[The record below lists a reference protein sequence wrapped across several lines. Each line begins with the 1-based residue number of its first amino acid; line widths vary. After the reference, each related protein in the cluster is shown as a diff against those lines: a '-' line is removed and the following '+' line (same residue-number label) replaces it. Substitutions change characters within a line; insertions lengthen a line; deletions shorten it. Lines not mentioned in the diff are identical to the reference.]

1 MSRVTLQTI
10 ADTVGVSRMTV
21 SNAFSRPG
29 KLSPELRDR
38 ILSVAEDLGY
48 VGPDPAARALA
59 RGSTGVVGVL
69 FSTMLR
75 NVFAEEVT
83 TAFLGAVA
91 DGLVGSGLSLAL
103 LTTDDAGGW
112 IPARDVPMDATLVF
126 TGRFDAPAMNWLRKR
141 GLPLVLVDQ
150 EPIPGVAAVNVDDH
164 GGARLAAEHLL
175 AVGHRRIG
183 IVTVGMAEPYGVQEA
198 GTAVDPLT
206 PESYI
211 ARERIR
217 GWLDALGS
225 AGVTPVVVK
234 QPKMPYRP
242 ETDGYAALTMLLETD
257 PGITGVLC
265 FSDRF
270 AAGVLAAALDRGL
283 AVPGDLSIV
292 GFDDSPVASNARPQ
306 LTTVRQDLAA
316 KGHAAAEGLIAA
328 VQSRVATRTE
338 SAQETPDAAAHVVLP
353 VELIIRDSTGPAAAG
368 APRGSRSASP
378 GSKGRV
384 RKASAAPRRR
394 VGSHHE

>member
-1 MSRVTLQTI
+1 MTRVTLQTI
-10 ADTVGVSRMTV
+10 ADAVGVSRMTV

-29 KLSPELRDR
+29 KLSPEMRDR

-59 RGSTGVVGVL
+59 RGATGVVGVL

-112 IPARDVPMDATLVF
+112 IPVRDVPMDATLVF
-126 TGRFDAPAMNWLRKR
+126 TGRFDAPAMEWLRKR

-150 EPIPGVAAVNVDDH
+150 EPVPGVAAVNVDDH

-175 AVGHRRIG
+175 ALGHRRIG

-198 GTAVDPLT
+198 GIAVDPLT

-217 GWLDALGS
+217 GWLGTLAG

-234 QPKMPYRP
+234 HPKMPYRP
-242 ETDGYAALTMLLETD
+242 EVDGYAALSMLLEAD
-257 PGITGVLC
+257 PEITGVLC

-283 AVPGDLSIV
+283 AIPGELSIV
-292 GFDDSPVASNARPQ
+292 GFDDSPVASNSRPA
-306 LTTVRQDLAA
+306 LTTVRQDLAG
-316 KGHAAAEGLIAA
+316 KGHAAAERLIAA
-328 VQSRVATRTE
+328 VRAKAGTNTE
-338 SAQETPDAAAHVVLP
+338 STKETPDAAGHVVLP
-353 VELIIRDSTGPAAAG
+353 VELIVRDSTGPSTAG
-368 APRGSRSASP
+368 TP
-378 GSKGRV
+378 
-384 RKASAAPRRR
+384 
-394 VGSHHE
+394 

>member
-1 MSRVTLQTI
+1 MSAPTL
-10 ADTVGVSRMTV
+10 R
-21 SNAFSRPG
+21 
-29 KLSPELRDR
+29 
-38 ILSVAEDLGY
+38 LGRW
-48 VGPDPAARALA
+48 PAGA
-59 RGSTGVVGVL
+59 TGVVGVL

-126 TGRFDAPAMNWLRKR
+126 TGRFDAPAMTWLRKR

-211 ARERIR
+211 ARQRIR

-292 GFDDSPVASNARPQ
+292 GFDDSPVASNSRP
-306 LTTVRQDLAA
+306 R
-316 KGHAAAEGLIAA
+316 
-328 VQSRVATRTE
+328 
-338 SAQETPDAAAHVVLP
+338 
-353 VELIIRDSTGPAAAG
+353 
-368 APRGSRSASP
+368 
-378 GSKGRV
+378 
-384 RKASAAPRRR
+384 
-394 VGSHHE
+394 